1 MQFTLTLTVDATV
14 ADPAT
19 APISVCLIKTGSS
32 IHTGIGETNA
42 PFCSTN
48 ENKEAD
54 SFFSQYLHT
63 ACYFKEIIQLPLSLF
78 DKRRSVSMNVQFL
91 LNYSFYYVKLR
102 G

>member
-54 SFFSQYLHT
+54 SFFQS
-63 ACYFKEIIQLPLSLF
+63 LSSY
-78 DKRRSVSMNVQFL
+78 RL
-91 LNYSFYYVKLR
+91 LLQRNHSFPSFSL
-102 G
+102 

>member
-19 APISVCLIKTGSS
+19 APISVCLVKTGSS
-32 IHTGIGETNA
+32 IHTGMRETNA
-42 PFCSTN
+42 PVCSTH

-78 DKRRSVSMNVQFL
+78 DKRRSVSMNVQVRR
-91 LNYSFYYVKLR
+91 NYSFYYVKLR